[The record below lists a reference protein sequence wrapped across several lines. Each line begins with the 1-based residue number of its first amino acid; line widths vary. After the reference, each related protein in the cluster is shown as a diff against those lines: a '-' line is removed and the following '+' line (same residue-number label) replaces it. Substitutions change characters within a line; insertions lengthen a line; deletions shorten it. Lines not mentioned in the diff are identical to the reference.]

1 MSIPNWLNYLGFT
14 KYDLTQLTRVF
25 SKSVLFLL
33 LSPCYRVKN
42 CWVNQSDLRWHDNF
56 SGRCQL
62 PHPTKNTHRL
72 YPAKLSCG
80 KCHPGLVTSAWTTME
95 SPKRVKNIHYSIH
108 QTFSRPTCISWSSVD
123 VPWYSIDFAGVW
135 NLESLI
141 FLRHL
146 AGFWKHIHPTDAT
159 GWYKTHTWCRH
170 YPKETKKHIS
180 PGAFADEVA
189 THISGNSSTYYSI
202 LFCVSDSRRG
212 SLYYFPKG
220 LWYPCMVYYKFI
232 YPDLPGC
239 HKHQLVTTCRQIY
252 MPYIDPMSLIK
263 SCRSFPGAPP
273 EGRQVKFSARWP
285 LLNWPGATGLSR
297 VGSSEYRQHFPDNM
311 EHAFHSCVNPIH
323 ARKPL
328 HIEAWKCWP
337 L

>member
-80 KCHPGLVTSAWTTME
+80 KCHTGLVTSAWTTME
-95 SPKRVKNIHYSIH
+95 SPKRVKDIHYSIH

-141 FLRHL
+141 FLRHWSL
-146 AGFWKHIHPTDAT
+146 GWILEAHPPNRCY
-159 GWYKTHTWCRH
+159 WMVQNTHMMPPLSQRN
-170 YPKETKKHIS
+170 KETHFSRSLCGWSSYPHI
-180 PGAFADEVA
+180 
-189 THISGNSSTYYSI
+189 
-202 LFCVSDSRRG
+202 
-212 SLYYFPKG
+212 
-220 LWYPCMVYYKFI
+220 
-232 YPDLPGC
+232 
-239 HKHQLVTTCRQIY
+239 
-252 MPYIDPMSLIK
+252 
-263 SCRSFPGAPP
+263 
-273 EGRQVKFSARWP
+273 
-285 LLNWPGATGLSR
+285 
-297 VGSSEYRQHFPDNM
+297 
-311 EHAFHSCVNPIH
+311 
-323 ARKPL
+323 
-328 HIEAWKCWP
+328 WK
-337 L
+337 